1 MQTMDFKKSVELA
14 HNREALIGSA
24 LARHFNSSICFIED
38 SEKRRDYDFCL
49 YSSRNGWASKIE
61 MQDDYYITSMDQT
74 LCVEL
79 FSYTKKDS
87 KQKIHGKLYYT
98 KADKLLF
105 VLNNLKKI
113 ILLDVKV
120 IKDFIIL
127 LEETGQLIL
136 YEPKDHK
143 AWHDRHDTMPT
154 SCALLPIQECLL
166 QDPKSC
172 VLSFEQLSISKHY
185 DKFKFTRDSDD

>member
-1 MQTMDFKKSVELA
+1 MQTLDFKRSVHLA

-24 LARHFNSSICFIED
+24 LARHFDSSLCFVED

-79 FSYTKKDS
+79 FTMTKEGK
-87 KQKIHGKLYYT
+87 KQGKLYYT

-105 VLNNLKKI
+105 IINNLKKI

-127 LEETGQLIL
+127 LEETGQLNL
-136 YEPKDHK
+136 YEPKDHQ

-185 DKFKFTRDSDD
+185 DKFKFNRDSDD